1 MKRLM
6 ASVLAAAAV
15 VAIPS
20 AARADGFL
28 SPYVGVNFGGN
39 TNQKSTVYGGAIGFM
54 GQRAGFE
61 VDFGYTPEFFGDETV
76 DVDGKVV
83 TLMGNIILGGK
94 RGGFSPYVV
103 FGGGLMRTDITAV
116 TTGDVFDFSK
126 NNFGGN
132 FGGGFFAGGR
142 SLTVRA
148 DWRYFRAFNF
158 DNGID
163 LDVIDDTLG
172 YWRGTVGVG
181 IMW

>member
-1 MKRLM
+1 
-6 ASVLAAAAV
+6 V
-15 VAIPS
+15 
-20 AARADGFL
+20 
-28 SPYVGVNFGGN
+28 
-39 TNQKSTVYGGAIGFM
+39 
-54 GQRAGFE
+54 
-61 VDFGYTPEFFGDETV
+61 
-76 DVDGKVV
+76 
-83 TLMGNIILGGK
+83 ILGGR
-94 RGGFSPYVV
+94 RGGFSPYAT
-103 FGGGLMRTDITAV
+103 FGGGLIRTKI
-116 TTGDVFDFSK
+116 DVIDDVLDAEASK